1 MELVE
6 CIKDNDYH
14 PLALK
19 YIKNFPTK
27 GSIYEVRKR
36 QHTTNGLGYLLME
49 IENPIMEN
57 GKEPSFSA
65 KRFKPVDSSDD
76 LIKEIKE
83 QLEYEYQD

>member
-14 PLALK
+14 PSALK
-19 YIKNFPTK
+19 FIKNFPVK
-27 GSIYEVRKR
+27 GDIYEVRKR
-36 QHTTNGLGYLLME
+36 QHTKNGLGYLLME
-49 IENPIMEN
+49 IENPIMET

-76 LIKEIKE
+76 LIKEIEE
-83 QLEYEYQD
+83 QLEYEY

>member
-14 PLALK
+14 PGALK
-19 YIKNFPTK
+19 YIKTFPILK
-27 GSIYEVRKR
+27 DIYTVRKR
-36 QHTTNGLGYLLME
+36 QHTVNGLGYLLEE

-65 KRFKPVDSSDD
+65 KRFRPIDSRDD
-76 LIKEIKE
+76 LIEELTE
-83 QLEYEYQD
+83 QLEYAV

>member
-14 PLALK
+14 PSALK
-19 YIKNFPTK
+19 FITNFPVK
-27 GSIYEVRKR
+27 GEYYEVRKR
-36 QHTTNGLGYLLME
+36 QHTKNGLGYLLIE

-65 KRFKPVDSSDD
+65 KRFRPVDSSDD
-76 LIKEIKE
+76 LIKELTE
-83 QLEYEYQD
+83 QLEYEY

>member
-19 YIKNFPTK
+19 YIKNFPVLK
-27 GSIYEVRKR
+27 NIYEVRKR
-36 QHTTNGLGYLLME
+36 QHTKNGLGYLLME

-76 LIKEIKE
+76 LIKELTE
-83 QLEYEYQD
+83 ELEYER